1 MILPSTSVQGRTND
15 IVSMI
20 FLTDTRNAR
29 IVAGN
34 AWAPVSRSRSN
45 PGVGCRIMTTTPDT
59 DPILAEIVQRL
70 VELLQPERIYLFGSR
85 ARGDAGPDSDYDL
98 MVVVSRLTEPA
109 YRLAQRA
116 HSVLWG
122 LDTAA
127 DIGARRR
134 TILPLRASHVGERIV
149 DTVHDS

>member
-1 MILPSTSVQGRTND
+1 M
-15 IVSMI
+15 
-20 FLTDTRNAR
+20 
-29 IVAGN
+29 
-34 AWAPVSRSRSN
+34 APVSRSRSN

-127 DIGARRR
+127 DILVWSRDAFDGRLHLKAS
-134 TILPLRASHVGERIV
+134 LPA
-149 DTVHDS
+149 TVVREGTLLHAA